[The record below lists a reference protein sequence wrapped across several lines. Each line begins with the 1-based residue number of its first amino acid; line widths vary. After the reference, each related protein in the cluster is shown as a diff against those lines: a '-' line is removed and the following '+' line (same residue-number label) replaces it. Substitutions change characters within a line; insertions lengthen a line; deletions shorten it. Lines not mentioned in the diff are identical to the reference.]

1 MPWGTTPAM
10 ASEAGSGS
18 DAAGNGASPT
28 GTAAAPAG
36 TFTIGGDLPV
46 HRMGFGAMRITGE
59 GIWGEPD
66 DPDAAR
72 ALLRR
77 VVEVGINL
85 IDTADSYGPQVS
97 ERLIAEAL
105 HPYPDGL
112 VIATKGGTV
121 RPGAGQWVLNG
132 RPEHLKQACEDSLRR
147 LRQERIDL
155 YQLHAI
161 DPNTPLAESLGAL
174 KELQQQGKIRHIGV
188 SNFNA
193 AQLEEARGIVDVV
206 SVQNRYSL
214 SDRGSQDVLDACEQH
229 GIAFLPYFPLAAGR
243 LTKPGGALDEIAN
256 AHDATAGQ
264 LALAW
269 LLQSS
274 PNTIPIPGT
283 SSGVHLEENYA
294 AATLELSADEM
305 ARLAGAAR

>member
-1 MPWGTTPAM
+1 M
-10 ASEAGSGS
+10 ASASGEGS
-18 DAAGNGASPT
+18 DDAGARTSAG

-36 TFTIGGDLPV
+36 IFTIGGDLPV
-46 HRMGFGAMRITGE
+46 HRMGYGAMRITGE

-66 DPDAAR
+66 DPDTAR
-72 ALLRR
+72 AVLRR
-77 VVEVGINL
+77 AVEIGVTL

-97 ERLIAEAL
+97 EWLIAEAL
-105 HPYPDGL
+105 HPYPDDL

-121 RPGAGQWVLNG
+121 RPGAAQWVLNG

-147 LRQERIDL
+147 LRLDRIDL
-155 YQLHAI
+155 YQLHAV
-161 DPNTPLAESLGAL
+161 DPNVPLADSLGAL
-174 KELQQQGKIRHIGV
+174 KELQDQGKVRHIGV

-193 AQLEEARGIVDVV
+193 RQLEEARGLVDVV

-214 SDRGSQDVLDACEQH
+214 SDRGSQDVLEACEAN
-229 GIAFLPYFPLAAGR
+229 GMAFLPYFPLAAGR
-243 LTKPGGALDEIAN
+243 LTRPGGTLDDIAR

-264 LALAW
+264 VALAW

-283 SSGVHLEENYA
+283 SSGLHLEENYA
-294 AATLELSADEM
+294 AARLELSGEEVEA
-305 ARLAGAAR
+305 LSAA

>member
-1 MPWGTTPAM
+1 MT
-10 ASEAGSGS
+10 S
-18 DAAGNGASPT
+18 
-28 GTAAAPAG
+28 AAPAG

-46 HRMGFGAMRITGE
+46 HRMGYGAMRITGE

-77 VVEVGINL
+77 ALELGINL

-105 HPYPDGL
+105 HPYPDDL
-112 VIATKGGTV
+112 VIATKGGSV

-132 RPEHLKQACEDSLRR
+132 RPDHLKQACEDSLRR
-147 LRQERIDL
+147 LRLDRIDL

-161 DPNTPLAESLGAL
+161 DPNVPLAESLGAI
-174 KELQQQGKIRHIGV
+174 KDLQDQGKVRHIGV
-188 SNFNA
+188 SNFNLR
-193 AQLEEARGIVDVV
+193 QLEEARGLVDVV

-214 SDRGSQDVLDACEQH
+214 SDRGSQDVLDACEAN

-243 LTKPGGALDEIAN
+243 LTGPGGAAGEIAK
-256 AHDATAGQ
+256 AHDASTGQ
-264 LALAW
+264 VALAW

-283 SSGVHLEENYA
+283 SSGEHLEENYA
-294 AATLELSADEM
+294 AATLELSSEEM
-305 ARLAGAAR
+305 AALSAA

>member
-1 MPWGTTPAM
+1 MT
-10 ASEAGSGS
+10 S
-18 DAAGNGASPT
+18 
-28 GTAAAPAG
+28 AAPAG

-46 HRMGFGAMRITGE
+46 HRMGYGAMRITGE

-77 VVEVGINL
+77 ALELGVNL

-105 HPYPDGL
+105 HPYPDEL
-112 VIATKGGTV
+112 VIATKGGSV
-121 RPGAGQWVLNG
+121 RPGPGQWVLNG

-147 LRQERIDL
+147 LRLDRIDL

-161 DPNTPLAESLGAL
+161 DPNVPLAESLGAL
-174 KELQQQGKIRHIGV
+174 KELQDEGKVRHIGV

-193 AQLEEARGIVDVV
+193 RQLEEARGLVDVV
-206 SVQNRYSL
+206 SVQNRYSV
-214 SDRGSQDVLDACEQH
+214 SDRGSQDVLDACEANH
-229 GIAFLPYFPLAAGR
+229 IAFLPYFPLAAGR
-243 LTKPGGALDEIAN
+243 LTRPGGALDAIAK
-256 AHDATAGQ
+256 AHDATTGQ
-264 LALAW
+264 VALAW

-274 PNTIPIPGT
+274 PNAIPIPGT
-283 SSGVHLEENYA
+283 SSGEHLAENYA
-294 AATLELSADEM
+294 AASLELSSEEM
-305 ARLAGAAR
+305 ETLGAA

>member
-1 MPWGTTPAM
+1 MT
-10 ASEAGSGS
+10 
-18 DAAGNGASPT
+18 SPS
-28 GTAAAPAG
+28 APAG

-46 HRMGFGAMRITGE
+46 HRMGYGAMRLTGD

-72 ALLRR
+72 AVLRR
-77 VVEVGINL
+77 AVELGINL

-105 HPYPDGL
+105 HPYPEGL

-132 RPEHLKQACEDSLRR
+132 RPEHLKQAAEDSLRR
-147 LRQERIDL
+147 LRLDRIDL

-161 DPNTPLAESLGAL
+161 DPNVSLAESIGAL
-174 KELQQQGKIRHIGV
+174 KDLQDEGKVRHIGV

-193 AQLEEARGIVDVV
+193 AQLDEARGIVDVV
-206 SVQNRYSL
+206 SVQNRYSV
-214 SDRGSQDVLDACEQH
+214 SDRGSQAVLDACEEH

-243 LTKPGGALDEIAN
+243 LTKPGGALDEAAK
-256 AHDATAGQ
+256 AHDATPGQ
-264 LALAW
+264 VALAW

-283 SSGVHLEENYA
+283 SSGTHLEENYA
-294 AATLELSADEM
+294 AATLELSDEEM
-305 ARLAGAAR
+305 AALDAAGR

>member
-1 MPWGTTPAM
+1 MT
-10 ASEAGSGS
+10 S
-18 DAAGNGASPT
+18 
-28 GTAAAPAG
+28 AAPAG

-46 HRMGFGAMRITGE
+46 HRMGYGAMRITGE

-77 VVEVGINL
+77 ALELGINL

-105 HPYPDGL
+105 HPYPDDL
-112 VIATKGGTV
+112 VIATKGGSV
-121 RPGAGQWVLNG
+121 RPGPGQWVLNG

-147 LRQERIDL
+147 LRRDRIDL

-161 DPNTPLAESLGAL
+161 DPNVPLAESLGAI
-174 KELQQQGKIRHIGV
+174 KDLQDEDKVRHIGV
-188 SNFNA
+188 SNFNLR
-193 AQLEEARGIVDVV
+193 QLEKARGLVDVV

-214 SDRGSQDVLDACEQH
+214 SDRGSQDVVDACEAN

-243 LTKPGGALDEIAN
+243 LTKPGGAAGEIAK
-256 AHDATAGQ
+256 AHDASTGQ
-264 LALAW
+264 VALAW

-283 SSGVHLEENYA
+283 SSGEHLEENYA
-294 AATLELSADEM
+294 AATLELSSEEM
-305 ARLAGAAR
+305 AALSAA

>member
-1 MPWGTTPAM
+1 MTLTD
-10 ASEAGSGS
+10 EK
-18 DAAGNGASPT
+18 T
-28 GTAAAPAG
+28 GT
-36 TFTIGGDLPV
+36 FRIGEDGPTVRRL
-46 HRMGFGAMRITGE
+46 GFGAMRITGE
-59 GIWGEPD
+59 GIWGEP
-66 DPDAAR
+66 PDREVAKQV
-72 ALLRR
+72 LRR
-77 VVEVGINL
+77 AVELGVNL

-105 HPYPDGL
+105 HPYPDDL

-147 LRQERIDL
+147 LRLDRIDL

-161 DPNTPLAESLGAL
+161 DPNVPLAESLGAL
-174 KELQQQGKIRHIGV
+174 KELQDQGTVRHIGV

-193 AQLEEARGIVDVV
+193 RQVEEARGVVDVV

-214 SDRGSQDVLDACEQH
+214 SDRGSQDVLDACEAN
-229 GIAFLPYFPLAAGR
+229 GLAFLPYFPLGAGR
-243 LTKPGGALDEIAN
+243 LTKPGGALDEIAG
-256 AHDATAGQ
+256 AHGATTGQ
-264 LALAW
+264 VALAW

-294 AATLELSADEM
+294 AAGLELSGEEM
-305 ARLAGAAR
+305 AALSAA